1 MKNSILT
8 LLVVLGLASNSQAVF
23 LGQMRSAETSGMG
36 SLNLMGN
43 VGIFEDARLVT
54 GTVRYGIA
62 TPVDV
67 TGSLAIMDHDASD
80 NVAIMLGGDLQWRLT
95 HADLGAPLDIAV
107 GAIVEYYSLNISSR
121 NNLSNV
127 GLGFNLVGS
136 RPVKLDNGFNFTPYG
151 RLNLRIDRNQTK
163 LTSETVPGDITK
175 GHESKFD
182 IGVNVGSVFPLSG
195 KVNLVGELQIDD
207 QLGIIAGINFF
218 MW

>member
-1 MKNSILT
+1 
-8 LLVVLGLASNSQAVF
+8 
-23 LGQMRSAETSGMG
+23 MG

-43 VGIFEDARLVT
+43 VGIFEDASLVT

-67 TGSLAIMDHDASD
+67 TGSLAIMDHDAS
-80 NVAIMLGGDLQWRLT
+80 NNIAIMLGGDLQWRLT
-95 HADLGAPLDIAV
+95 HADLGDPLDIAV
-107 GAIVEYYSLNISSR
+107 GAMMEYYSLSTTSL
-121 NNLSNV
+121 NNVSNV

-151 RLNLRIDRNQTK
+151 RLNLRIDRSQSK
-163 LTSETVPGDITK
+163 LTSETKPGIVTR
-175 GHESKFD
+175 GHDSKFN

-207 QLGIIAGINFF
+207 QLGFIAGINFF

>member
-8 LLVVLGLASNSQAVF
+8 LLLVLGLVSNSQGVF
-23 LGQMRSAETSGMG
+23 LGQMRSAETAGMG

-43 VGIFEDARLVT
+43 VGIFENARLVT

-62 TPVDV
+62 TPVDI

-107 GAIVEYYSLNISSR
+107 GAMVEYYSLSISSR
-121 NNLSNV
+121 NNSSNV
-127 GLGFNLVGS
+127 SLGFNFVGS
-136 RPVKLDNGFNFTPYG
+136 RPVKLENGFDFTPYG
-151 RLNLRIDRNQTK
+151 RLNLRVDRSQSK
-163 LTSETVPGDITK
+163 LTIEIFPDRVTK
-175 GHESKFD
+175 GHDSKFN

-195 KVNLVGELQIDD
+195 KVSLVGEIQIDD
-207 QLGIIAGINFF
+207 ELGFLAGINFF

>member
-8 LLVVLGLASNSQAVF
+8 LLLVLGLASNSQGVF

-43 VGIFEDARLVT
+43 VGIFENARLVT

-62 TPVDV
+62 TPVDI

-80 NVAIMLGGDLQWRLT
+80 NVAVMLGGDLQWRLT

-107 GAIVEYYSLNISSR
+107 GTIVEYYSLGISSR
-121 NNLSNV
+121 SYLS
-127 GLGFNLVGS
+127 LGFNLVGS

-151 RLNLRIDRNQTK
+151 RLNLRIDRSESE
-163 LTSETVPGDITK
+163 LTSETRPGDNTR
-175 GHESKFD
+175 GHESKFN

>member
-8 LLVVLGLASNSQAVF
+8 LLLVLGLASNSQGVF

-36 SLNLMGN
+36 SLNLTGN
-43 VGIFEDARLVT
+43 VGIFEDAHLVT

-67 TGSLAIMDHDASD
+67 TGSLAIMDHDASG

-107 GAIVEYYSLNISSR
+107 GAIVEYYSFNVSSR
-121 NNLSNV
+121 NNSSNV
-127 GLGFNLVGS
+127 SLGFNLVGS
-136 RPVKLDNGFNFTPYG
+136 RPVKLDNGFDFTPYG
-151 RLNLRIDRNQTK
+151 RLSLRVDRSQLK
-163 LTSETVPGDITK
+163 HTSDLIPGKITK
-175 GHESKFD
+175 GHDSKFN

-195 KVNLVGELQIDD
+195 KVNLIGEIQIDD
-207 QLGIIAGINFF
+207 QLGLIAGINFF

>member
-1 MKNSILT
+1 
-8 LLVVLGLASNSQAVF
+8 
-23 LGQMRSAETSGMG
+23 MRSAETSGIG

-43 VGIFEDARLVT
+43 IGIFEDARLVT
-54 GTVRYGIA
+54 GTLRYGIA

-80 NVAIMLGGDLQWRLT
+80 NVAIMFGGDLQWRLT
-95 HADLGAPLDIAV
+95 HSDLGAPLDIAV
-107 GAIVEYYSLNISSR
+107 GAMVEYYSLDVTSR
-121 NNLSNV
+121 NNISNV

-151 RLNLRIDRNQTK
+151 RLNLRIDRSQSK
-163 LTSETVPGDITK
+163 LTGEIALDRVTK
-175 GHESKFD
+175 EHDSKFN

-195 KVNLVGELQIDD
+195 KVNLVGEIQIDD
-207 QLGIIAGINFF
+207 QLGFIAGINFF

>member
-1 MKNSILT
+1 MKNTILT
-8 LLVVLGLASNSQAVF
+8 LLLFLGLASNSPGAF

-43 VGIFEDARLVT
+43 VGIFENARLVT

-62 TPVDV
+62 TPVDI

-95 HADLGAPLDIAV
+95 HADLGAPLDIAIGV
-107 GAIVEYYSLNISSR
+107 MAEYYSLSITTR
-121 NNLSNV
+121 NNVSNI
-127 GLGFNLVGS
+127 GLGFNFIGS
-136 RPVKLDNGFNFTPYG
+136 RPVKLENGLNFTPYG
-151 RLNLRIDRNQTK
+151 RLNLRIDRSQTK
-163 LTSETVPGDITK
+163 LTSETVSGSVTK
-175 GHESKFD
+175 GHDSKFN

-195 KVNLVGELQIDD
+195 KVNLIGELQIDD
-207 QLGIIAGINFF
+207 ELGFVAGINFL